1 MSYQPLSKL
10 ISQTP
15 TTKELHITT
24 DNWPEERKKLTE
36 IVKDPQNPNFNWWF
50 YCGVSNKQGLLDL
63 VNDYKQISGSLLHF
77 KDKKEPYIQEW
88 FKDKIKNRVH
98 RHFMIKSI
106 YQINVDSPRMSTN
119 FSDIFENDVVL
130 KRILYTIF
138 SQRYVL
144 FESYSQTEMYTLLC
158 ITQMLEFI
166 TEHQLDIYNTK
177 LNISI
182 LKEVL
187 TYSILTKLLDL
198 KISILY
204 VYAPTI
210 TINEIKI
217 NLLKDKNKS
226 FLLENFF
233 QFLTSTLFLKFLDDK
248 EVKTEILSHPKKKEI
263 FSALSEGWRIILWS
277 PHPFMDTDLNNN
289 GKKFLKI
296 IGQTI
301 IDNDLITF
309 MIYIIAYWCK
319 YLKKKHITNL
329 ENLDPNKHPFLQ
341 DIFYVT
347 YGKQVSSEIF
357 NNIIPHRKVVEIREW
372 LLKSLRNLDGSRY
385 TRLDSI
391 IAIAKKKQ
399 TSKKY
404 KNRKPILFRYPSN
417 LLHKG
422 SKGGRR
428 VKKTIKYRRLNRRKT
443 LKKL

>member
-372 LLKSLRNLDGSRY
+372 LLKSLRNLD
-385 TRLDSI
+385 
-391 IAIAKKKQ
+391 
-399 TSKKY
+399 
-404 KNRKPILFRYPSN
+404 
-417 LLHKG
+417 
-422 SKGGRR
+422 
-428 VKKTIKYRRLNRRKT
+428 
-443 LKKL
+443 

>member
-15 TTKELHITT
+15 TTKELQIST

-88 FKDKIKNRVH
+88 FKDKIKNRIH

-106 YQINVDSPRMSTN
+106 YQINADSPRMFHR
-119 FSDIFENDVVL
+119 FSDIFKNDDVL

-144 FESYSQTEMYTLLC
+144 VEGYSQTEMYTLLC

-166 TEHQLDIYNTK
+166 TEHQIDIYNTK

-187 TYSILTKLLDL
+187 VYSILTKLLDL
-198 KISILY
+198 KISSLY
-204 VYAPTI
+204 VYASTI
-210 TINEIKI
+210 RINEISI
-217 NLLKDKNKS
+217 DLLKDKNKS

-277 PHPFMDTDLNNN
+277 PHPFMDEDLNNK
-289 GKKFLKI
+289 GKKILKI

-301 IDNDLITF
+301 IDNDLLTY
-309 MIYIIAYWCK
+309 MIYIIAFWCK
-319 YLKKKHITNL
+319 YFKKKHLTNL
-329 ENLDPNKHPFLQ
+329 DMIDEDKHPFLQ
-341 DIFYVT
+341 GSFYII
-347 YGKQVSSEIF
+347 YRHQVSGEIF
-357 NNIIPHRKVVEIREW
+357 NNDIPHRKVAEIREW

-391 IAIAKKKQ
+391 IAIAKNKQ
-399 TSKKY
+399 TTKKY
-404 KNRKPILFRYPSN
+404 KNKNPILFRYPSN

-428 VKKTIKYRRLNRRKT
+428 VKKTIKFRRLNRRKT
-443 LKKL
+443 LKR